1 MTSAFSVNGKDYSL
15 YTDSVDDASAAKGG
29 TVTILH
35 SSGITNTL
43 SLSPFIIGDASVNG
57 TFAGV
62 SDGVLGLVTKSGSV
76 HTISGRYTFDNI
88 KIIAPEILA
97 SANPLIPVENIK
109 DFDIFIGYV
118 FDTITLTARTAAFIA
133 EGTPGFT
140 LQQLIDIAKDAPGG
154 EVLPSLDQSNAQK
167 LLNNGLDLY
176 MYLYDITTPR
186 TKGQFIAQSLAE
198 TGSFQNFFE
207 ISGPGRGLLQL
218 TLDENLE
225 RFGEYVGISG
235 LSKRKDIVASNLAL
249 NIMSAM
255 WFWSVF
261 GKGGSEDL
269 NAIAQN
275 DPPNAVTVEKI
286 SRIVRGDSRD
296 PNDPIPNA
304 AHLPRRI
311 EYFTNAVN
319 VLSIT

>member
-1 MTSAFSVNGKDYSL
+1 M
-15 YTDSVDDASAAKGG
+15 
-29 TVTILH
+29 I
-35 SSGITNTL
+35 SSP
-43 SLSPFIIGDASVNG
+43 SPFIIGDAVKNG

-62 SDGVLGLVTKSGSV
+62 SDGVIGFITKPGSV
-76 HTISGRYTFDNI
+76 HTISGNYTFNNI
-88 KIIAPEILA
+88 KFLAPEILA
-97 SANPLIPVENIK
+97 SANPPIPIENIK
-109 DFDIFIGYV
+109 DYDIFVQYV
-118 FDTITLTARTAAFIA
+118 FDPVELAARSATFFAIGA
-133 EGTPGFT
+133 PGFT
-140 LQQLIDIAKDAPGG
+140 LQQLINIAKDTSGG

-167 LLNNGLDLY
+167 LLNNGLGLY

-198 TGSFQNFFE
+198 TGSFQTFFE
-207 ISGPGRGLLQL
+207 TSGPGRGLLQL

-225 RFGEYVGISG
+225 RFGKYVGISG

-275 DPPNAVTVEKI
+275 SPPNAVTVEKI
-286 SRIVRGDSRD
+286 SRIVRGDSRN
-296 PNDPIPNA
+296 PNDPIPND